1 MASEFVG
8 ASMGGSMRKPATLIV
23 LVIAAL
29 LGALAAKSWLVP
41 LPSVR
46 QVSSQSEFNVH
57 RARARLTDLIGEGIP
72 HPADSPANDIVR
84 DRLVAQL
91 SAMGLEPQVRDAM
104 ACNALEKARGVS
116 CARVRNVV
124 VTIGPSAGR
133 HLLLNAHYDSS
144 IAGPGAGDDGAGVAT
159 LLEVASIMKDE
170 PLRRPVTFL
179 FNEGEELGL
188 VGARAFLQRDPLAAQ
203 VDSLINLE
211 ARGTT
216 GPVNMFETSRPNG
229 AAIRAF
235 SRAVKRPVASSLAT
249 DVYRQLPNYTDVNSF
264 AERGWTTL
272 NLAMTGNETRY
283 HSPGDDL
290 HALDERSLQHMG
302 DQTLGLARE
311 LAKGVPQAGAQ
322 RIFMDMLGVELITLP
337 QSVGLLLLAG
347 LVGLFAWIAWRRR
360 SFGRPLLTM
369 LAGLVAGTAVA
380 WLGELIVGFAR
391 PGMFWRAYP
400 LFIHLAVYASMV
412 AAGLAVL
419 RTIAGGIET
428 ERLRTAYWLLFL
440 LIGAAVALIAPGG
453 IIYFLLPPL
462 VLLPAMLARKSA
474 RGTERWAALIAVALL
489 FLTYGVTLAEVEEL
503 HNQGPMWLFAPLGAL
518 IILPVL
524 IEAQPI
530 ITEIDRRS
538 AFGLGALL
546 ALAGW
551 VLAAAMPAYSAD
563 RQQRFSIE
571 HVTDA
576 TTGKASWSVINDHA
590 ALPSAYRRIGEWR
603 WAKLPYSE
611 RKRWLSAAPAV
622 AGLKPP
628 TATAVAIANGRP
640 RIVKLLLRT
649 NGADSVTLV
658 APEDADI
665 RSAGVEGFVRPIDRS
680 VKEDKYYLQCFGRS
694 CDGQSMTIVVGKP
707 GAVEL
712 TIVGTRFGLPPG
724 AARLVA
730 ARPKFARPQY
740 SPDSTITI
748 GRVRI

>member
-1 MASEFVG
+1 V
-8 ASMGGSMRKPATLIV
+8 IV
-23 LVIAAL
+23 VL

-46 QVSSQSEFNVH
+46 KASGPSEFNVY
-57 RARARLTDLIGEGIP
+57 RAQARLTDLIGEAVP
-72 HPADSPANDIVR
+72 HPADSAANDTVR

-91 SAMGLEPQVRDAM
+91 SAMGLEPQVRDVM
-104 ACNALEKARGVS
+104 ACNALQKARGVS

-159 LLEVASIMKDE
+159 LLEVASILKDE
-170 PLRRPVTFL
+170 PLKRPVTFL

-188 VGARAFLQRDPLAAQ
+188 VGARAFLQRDPLAAH

-229 AAIRAF
+229 APIHAY

-283 HSPGDDL
+283 HSAGDDL
-290 HALDERSLQHMG
+290 HALDDRSLQHMG
-302 DQTLGLARE
+302 DQTLGLTRE
-311 LAKGVPQAGAQ
+311 LANHVQEAGAQ
-322 RIFMDMLGVELITLP
+322 RIFMDLLGVELITLP
-337 QSVGLLLLAG
+337 QSVGLLVLAG
-347 LVGLFAWIAWRRR
+347 LVALFAWIAWRRR
-360 SFGRPLLTM
+360 SYGRPLLTM
-369 LAGLVAGTAVA
+369 VAALAIGTAAA
-380 WLGELIVGFAR
+380 WVGETIVGLAR

-400 LFIHLAVYASMV
+400 LFAHLAVYASMA
-412 AAGLAVL
+412 AAGLVAL
-419 RTIAGGIET
+419 RTVGGKVEI
-428 ERLRTAYWLLFL
+428 ERLRSAHWLLFL
-440 LIGAAVALIAPGG
+440 LIGVAIALIAPGG

-474 RGTERWAALIAVALL
+474 RGAERWAALIAIALL
-489 FLTYGVTLAEVEEL
+489 LLTYGVMLAQVEEL
-503 HNQGPMWLFAPLGAL
+503 LNQGPMWLFAPLGAL

-524 IEAQPI
+524 IEAQPLM
-530 ITEIDRRS
+530 ESLDRRS
-538 AFGLGALL
+538 AIGTAAVLVI
-546 ALAGW
+546 AGW
-551 VLAAAMPAYSAD
+551 AAAAAAPAYSAD

-571 HVTDA
+571 HVTDTA
-576 TTGKASWSVINDHA
+576 TGKTSWSVINDQA
-590 ALPSAYRRIGEWR
+590 KLPSAYGRLGQWR
-603 WAKLPYSE
+603 WAKLPYSKRE
-611 RKRWLSAAPAV
+611 RWLSAAPAL
-622 AGLKPP
+622 ADMKPP
-628 TATAVAIANGRP
+628 TATPLAIAKGSP
-640 RIVKLLLRT
+640 RAVKLLLRT

-694 CDGQSMTIVVGKP
+694 CDGQAMTIVIGNPKP
-707 GAVEL
+707 VEL
-712 TIVGTRFGLPPG
+712 TIVGSRSGLPPS

-740 SPDSTITI
+740 SPDATITVSRLKI
-748 GRVRI
+748 